1 MVYALPRYGT
11 RAGAYQLRYLAT
23 TQPKPVWYTSWRVP
37 AKDLPT
43 WTSSSD
49 VGDSANSFCIMDGRL
64 LTKVK
69 LQTHRGRGRATRG
82 KVGVRVRVRVSADNG
97 VK

>member
-1 MVYALPRYGT
+1 M
-11 RAGAYQLRYLAT
+11 
-23 TQPKPVWYTSWRVP
+23 
-37 AKDLPT
+37 
-43 WTSSSD
+43 
-49 VGDSANSFCIMDGRL
+49 GDSANSFCIMDGRL